1 MIFNWTKWHIS
12 SAEEANEAFDKI
24 AQIHPKYHAF
34 DTETTG
40 LHIIKDKPFLYQF
53 GFIDEESKRGWAY
66 SVDIER
72 QPELAKAVIKSWHDY
87 LAKGKHIL
95 IGQNI
100 KYDLNMCINLGLPVS
115 EDVQVTDLQ
124 FWIRYGNDALHTS
137 EGGPPMA
144 LKDFATKYV
153 DRNAKLHEHALKNEQ
168 STIAKTYNN
177 RLKAKVQ
184 ACQVPAALRS
194 TYKSVTLSC
203 LNELFKDPIFEI
215 TELPKDILD
224 AYIEWKDSLPLWLQK
239 KVITLVEPEH
249 IPYNKLNREILI
261 KYALDD
267 IVWTLESFWKCRTSC
282 IARKNVHAVKIEND
296 LIFPLLRM
304 ERVGF
309 KIDREYLEESRKK
322 LKAYIVERRQLLREL
337 TGAEFKIGQHA
348 FIKEMLAND
357 FDWSLPSTGAGVV
370 DMELSK
376 LIRENPSNPAIKVM
390 QLIQELRTLEK
401 WYSAYIIRFQK
412 VIEYYNT
419 DRLYTQMNQVGA
431 VSGRF
436 TSDFQQFPKEA
447 ITKEDGTEL
456 FHPRKMVI
464 VPKDEGFIGLGYCDF
479 SQIELRFQAFYT
491 ILVGA
496 PDLNLCRA
504 YMPYKCHKK
513 DGTKFD
519 YTNPDHIKHW
529 ADDWYLDENPEE
541 KWTATDVHAATTI
554 AAGYSKDDPNFKHYR
569 TTVGKR
575 TNFAKNYG
583 AQLGKIKE
591 MYPDKSEEECQRIN
605 DAYYKAFP
613 GVKNYHQYCYNRASY
628 SYTVN
633 MFGVKYYNVSGH
645 KLINMLVQ
653 GSAAYY
659 LKLKIIELDKYIQEN
674 HLKTRM
680 QMNIHDEVDFE
691 VAEGEKEQL
700 WKFKEIMEDW
710 PEGQVPIVAE
720 PDWSTTNWAEKSE
733 LTKEGAV

>member
-53 GFIDEESKRGWAY
+53 GFIDEKSKRGWAY

-72 QPELAKAVIKSWHDY
+72 QPELAKAVIKNWHEY

-115 EDVQVTDLQ
+115 EDVRVTDLQ

-203 LNELFKDPIFEI
+203 LNELFKDPVFEI

-309 KIDREYLEESRKK
+309 KIDREYLESSRIK
-322 LKAYIVERRQLLREL
+322 LRSYILERRKLLREL

-357 FDWSLPSTGAGVV
+357 FDWSLPSTGANVV

-431 VSGRF
+431 ISGRF

-519 YTNPDHIKHW
+519 YTNPEHIKHW
-529 ADDWYLDENPEE
+529 SDDWYLDENPEE

-554 AAGYSKDDPNFKHYR
+554 AAGYSKDDPNFKKYR
-569 TTVGKR
+569 TTIGKR
-575 TNFAKNYG
+575 TNFAK
-583 AQLGKIKE
+583 
-591 MYPDKSEEECQRIN
+591 
-605 DAYYKAFP
+605 
-613 GVKNYHQYCYNRASY
+613 
-628 SYTVN
+628 T
-633 MFGVKYYNVSGH
+633 
-645 KLINMLVQ
+645 
-653 GSAAYY
+653 
-659 LKLKIIELDKYIQEN
+659 LD
-674 HLKTRM
+674 
-680 QMNIHDEVDFE
+680 
-691 VAEGEKEQL
+691 
-700 WKFKEIMEDW
+700 
-710 PEGQVPIVAE
+710 
-720 PDWSTTNWAEKSE
+720 
-733 LTKEGAV
+733 

>member
-72 QPELAKAVIKSWHDY
+72 QPELAKAVIKNWHEY

-115 EDVQVTDLQ
+115 EDVRVTDLQ

-309 KIDREYLEESRKK
+309 KIDREYLESSRIK
-322 LKAYIVERRQLLREL
+322 LRSYILERRKLLREL

-357 FDWSLPSTGAGVV
+357 FDWSLPSTGANVV

-513 DGTKFD
+513 DGTKFN

-554 AAGYSKDDPNFKHYR
+554 AAGYSKDDPNFKKYR
-569 TTVGKR
+569 TTIGKR
-575 TNFAKNYG
+575 TNFAK
-583 AQLGKIKE
+583 
-591 MYPDKSEEECQRIN
+591 
-605 DAYYKAFP
+605 
-613 GVKNYHQYCYNRASY
+613 
-628 SYTVN
+628 T
-633 MFGVKYYNVSGH
+633 
-645 KLINMLVQ
+645 
-653 GSAAYY
+653 
-659 LKLKIIELDKYIQEN
+659 LD
-674 HLKTRM
+674 
-680 QMNIHDEVDFE
+680 
-691 VAEGEKEQL
+691 
-700 WKFKEIMEDW
+700 
-710 PEGQVPIVAE
+710 
-720 PDWSTTNWAEKSE
+720 
-733 LTKEGAV
+733 

>member
-53 GFIDEESKRGWAY
+53 GFIDEESKCGWAY

-72 QPELAKAVIKSWHDY
+72 QPELAKAVIKNWHEY

-184 ACQVPAALRS
+184 ACQVPPALRS

-267 IVWTLESFWKCRTSC
+267 IVWTLESFWKCRTAC
-282 IARKNVHAVKIEND
+282 IARKNVHAVKMENA

-309 KIDREYLEESRKK
+309 KIDRKYLEESRKK

-519 YTNPDHIKHW
+519 YTNPEHIKHW

-541 KWTATDVHAATTI
+541 KWIATDVHAATTI
-554 AAGYSKDDPNFKHYR
+554 AAGYSKDDPNFKKYR
-569 TTVGKR
+569 TTIGKR
-575 TNFAKNYG
+575 TNFAK
-583 AQLGKIKE
+583 
-591 MYPDKSEEECQRIN
+591 
-605 DAYYKAFP
+605 
-613 GVKNYHQYCYNRASY
+613 
-628 SYTVN
+628 T
-633 MFGVKYYNVSGH
+633 
-645 KLINMLVQ
+645 
-653 GSAAYY
+653 
-659 LKLKIIELDKYIQEN
+659 LD
-674 HLKTRM
+674 
-680 QMNIHDEVDFE
+680 
-691 VAEGEKEQL
+691 
-700 WKFKEIMEDW
+700 
-710 PEGQVPIVAE
+710 
-720 PDWSTTNWAEKSE
+720 
-733 LTKEGAV
+733 

>member
-53 GFIDEESKRGWAY
+53 GFIYEESKLGWAY

-72 QPELAKAVIKSWHDY
+72 QPELAKAVIKNWHEY

-115 EDVQVTDLQ
+115 EDVRVTDLQ

-184 ACQVPAALRS
+184 ACQVPPASRS

-267 IVWTLESFWKCRTSC
+267 IVWTLESFWKCRTAC
-282 IARKNVHAVKIEND
+282 IARKNVHAVKMEND

-309 KIDREYLEESRKK
+309 KIDREYLESSRIK
-322 LKAYIVERRQLLREL
+322 LRSYILERRKLLREL
-337 TGAEFKIGQHA
+337 TGTEFKIGQHA

-357 FDWSLPSTGAGVV
+357 FDWSLPSTGANVV

-541 KWTATDVHAATTI
+541 KWIATDVHAATTI
-554 AAGYSKDDPNFKHYR
+554 AAGYSKDDPNFKKYR
-569 TTVGKR
+569 TTIGKR
-575 TNFAKNYG
+575 TNFAK
-583 AQLGKIKE
+583 
-591 MYPDKSEEECQRIN
+591 
-605 DAYYKAFP
+605 
-613 GVKNYHQYCYNRASY
+613 
-628 SYTVN
+628 T
-633 MFGVKYYNVSGH
+633 
-645 KLINMLVQ
+645 
-653 GSAAYY
+653 
-659 LKLKIIELDKYIQEN
+659 LD
-674 HLKTRM
+674 
-680 QMNIHDEVDFE
+680 
-691 VAEGEKEQL
+691 
-700 WKFKEIMEDW
+700 
-710 PEGQVPIVAE
+710 
-720 PDWSTTNWAEKSE
+720 
-733 LTKEGAV
+733 

>member
-72 QPELAKAVIKSWHDY
+72 QPELAKAVIKNWHEY

-115 EDVQVTDLQ
+115 EDVRVTDLQ

-203 LNELFKDPIFEI
+203 LNELFKDPVFEI

-309 KIDREYLEESRKK
+309 KIDREYLESSRIK
-322 LKAYIVERRQLLREL
+322 LRSYILERRKLLREL

-357 FDWSLPSTGAGVV
+357 FDWSLPSTGANVV

-401 WYSAYIIRFQK
+401 WYSAYIINNQK

-519 YTNPDHIKHW
+519 YTNPEHIKHW
-529 ADDWYLDENPEE
+529 SDDWYLDENPEE

-554 AAGYSKDDPNFKHYR
+554 AAGYSKDDPNFKKYR
-569 TTVGKR
+569 TTIGKR
-575 TNFAKNYG
+575 TNFAK
-583 AQLGKIKE
+583 
-591 MYPDKSEEECQRIN
+591 
-605 DAYYKAFP
+605 
-613 GVKNYHQYCYNRASY
+613 
-628 SYTVN
+628 T
-633 MFGVKYYNVSGH
+633 
-645 KLINMLVQ
+645 
-653 GSAAYY
+653 
-659 LKLKIIELDKYIQEN
+659 LD
-674 HLKTRM
+674 
-680 QMNIHDEVDFE
+680 
-691 VAEGEKEQL
+691 
-700 WKFKEIMEDW
+700 
-710 PEGQVPIVAE
+710 
-720 PDWSTTNWAEKSE
+720 
-733 LTKEGAV
+733 

>member
-72 QPELAKAVIKSWHDY
+72 QPELAKAVIKNWHEY

-184 ACQVPAALRS
+184 ACQVPPALRS

-282 IARKNVHAVKIEND
+282 IARKNVHAVKMENA

-309 KIDREYLEESRKK
+309 KIDRKYLEESRKK

-519 YTNPDHIKHW
+519 YTNPEHIKHW
-529 ADDWYLDENPEE
+529 SDDWYLDENPEE

-554 AAGYSKDDPNFKHYR
+554 AAGYSKDDPNFKKYR
-569 TTVGKR
+569 TTIGKR
-575 TNFAKNYG
+575 TNFAK
-583 AQLGKIKE
+583 
-591 MYPDKSEEECQRIN
+591 
-605 DAYYKAFP
+605 
-613 GVKNYHQYCYNRASY
+613 
-628 SYTVN
+628 T
-633 MFGVKYYNVSGH
+633 
-645 KLINMLVQ
+645 
-653 GSAAYY
+653 
-659 LKLKIIELDKYIQEN
+659 LD
-674 HLKTRM
+674 
-680 QMNIHDEVDFE
+680 
-691 VAEGEKEQL
+691 
-700 WKFKEIMEDW
+700 
-710 PEGQVPIVAE
+710 
-720 PDWSTTNWAEKSE
+720 
-733 LTKEGAV
+733 

>member
-72 QPELAKAVIKSWHDY
+72 QPELAKAVIKNWHEY

-100 KYDLNMCINLGLPVS
+100 KYDLNMCINLGLPIS
-115 EDVQVTDLQ
+115 EDVRVTDLQ

-137 EGGPPMA
+137 EGGPPIA

-282 IARKNVHAVKIEND
+282 IARKNVHAVKIENA

-309 KIDREYLEESRKK
+309 KIDREYLENSRIK
-322 LKAYIVERRQLLREL
+322 LRSYILERRKLLREL

-357 FDWSLPSTGAGVV
+357 FDWSLPSTGASVV

-519 YTNPDHIKHW
+519 YTNPEHIKHW
-529 ADDWYLDENPEE
+529 SDDWYLDENPEE

-554 AAGYSKDDPNFKHYR
+554 AAGYSKDDPNFKKYR
-569 TTVGKR
+569 TTIGKR
-575 TNFAKNYG
+575 TNFAK
-583 AQLGKIKE
+583 
-591 MYPDKSEEECQRIN
+591 
-605 DAYYKAFP
+605 
-613 GVKNYHQYCYNRASY
+613 
-628 SYTVN
+628 T
-633 MFGVKYYNVSGH
+633 
-645 KLINMLVQ
+645 
-653 GSAAYY
+653 
-659 LKLKIIELDKYIQEN
+659 LD
-674 HLKTRM
+674 
-680 QMNIHDEVDFE
+680 
-691 VAEGEKEQL
+691 
-700 WKFKEIMEDW
+700 
-710 PEGQVPIVAE
+710 
-720 PDWSTTNWAEKSE
+720 
-733 LTKEGAV
+733 

>member
-72 QPELAKAVIKSWHDY
+72 QPELAKAVIKNWHEY

-115 EDVQVTDLQ
+115 EDVRVTDLQ

-203 LNELFKDPIFEI
+203 LNELFKDPVFEV

-309 KIDREYLEESRKK
+309 KIDREYLESSRIK
-322 LKAYIVERRQLLREL
+322 LRSYIIERRKLLREL

-357 FDWSLPSTGAGVV
+357 FDWSLPSTGANVV

-519 YTNPDHIKHW
+519 YTNPEHIKHW
-529 ADDWYLDENPEE
+529 SDDWYLDENPEE

-554 AAGYSKDDPNFKHYR
+554 AAGYSKDDPNFKKYR
-569 TTVGKR
+569 TTIGKR
-575 TNFAKNYG
+575 TNFAK
-583 AQLGKIKE
+583 
-591 MYPDKSEEECQRIN
+591 
-605 DAYYKAFP
+605 
-613 GVKNYHQYCYNRASY
+613 
-628 SYTVN
+628 T
-633 MFGVKYYNVSGH
+633 
-645 KLINMLVQ
+645 
-653 GSAAYY
+653 
-659 LKLKIIELDKYIQEN
+659 LD
-674 HLKTRM
+674 
-680 QMNIHDEVDFE
+680 
-691 VAEGEKEQL
+691 
-700 WKFKEIMEDW
+700 
-710 PEGQVPIVAE
+710 
-720 PDWSTTNWAEKSE
+720 
-733 LTKEGAV
+733 

>member
-1 MIFNWTKWHIS
+1 MIFNWTKWHIR
-12 SAEEANEAFDKI
+12 SAEEANDAFDKI

-100 KYDLNMCINLGLPVS
+100 KYDLNMCINNGTPVS
-115 EDVQVTDLQ
+115 EDVRVTDLQ

-153 DRNAKLHEHALKNEQ
+153 DRNAKLHERALKNEQ

-184 ACQVPAALRS
+184 ACQVPPALRA

-203 LNELFKDPIFEI
+203 LNEIFKDPIFEI
-215 TELPKDILD
+215 SELPKDILD

-249 IPYNKLNREILI
+249 IPYNKLNREVLI

-309 KIDREYLEESRKK
+309 KIDREYLESSRIK
-322 LKAYIVERRQLLREL
+322 LRSYILERRKLLREL

-519 YTNPDHIKHW
+519 YTNPEPIKHW

-554 AAGYSKDDPNFKHYR
+554 AAGYSKDDPNFKKYR
-569 TTVGKR
+569 TTIGKR
-575 TNFAKNYG
+575 TNFAK
-583 AQLGKIKE
+583 
-591 MYPDKSEEECQRIN
+591 
-605 DAYYKAFP
+605 
-613 GVKNYHQYCYNRASY
+613 
-628 SYTVN
+628 T
-633 MFGVKYYNVSGH
+633 
-645 KLINMLVQ
+645 
-653 GSAAYY
+653 
-659 LKLKIIELDKYIQEN
+659 LD
-674 HLKTRM
+674 
-680 QMNIHDEVDFE
+680 
-691 VAEGEKEQL
+691 
-700 WKFKEIMEDW
+700 
-710 PEGQVPIVAE
+710 
-720 PDWSTTNWAEKSE
+720 
-733 LTKEGAV
+733 

>member
-72 QPELAKAVIKSWHDY
+72 QPELAKAVIKNWHEY

-100 KYDLNMCINLGLPVS
+100 KYDLNICINLGLPIS
-115 EDVQVTDLQ
+115 EDVRVTDLQ

-137 EGGPPMA
+137 EGGPPIA

-282 IARKNVHAVKIEND
+282 IARKNVHAVKIENA

-309 KIDREYLEESRKK
+309 KIDREYLESSRIK
-322 LKAYIVERRQLLREL
+322 LRSYILERRKLLREL

-357 FDWSLPSTGAGVV
+357 FDWSLPSTGASVV

-519 YTNPDHIKHW
+519 YTNPEHIKHW
-529 ADDWYLDENPEE
+529 SDDWYLDENPEE

-554 AAGYSKDDPNFKHYR
+554 AAGYSKDDPNFKKYR
-569 TTVGKR
+569 TTIGKR
-575 TNFAKNYG
+575 TNFAK
-583 AQLGKIKE
+583 
-591 MYPDKSEEECQRIN
+591 
-605 DAYYKAFP
+605 
-613 GVKNYHQYCYNRASY
+613 
-628 SYTVN
+628 T
-633 MFGVKYYNVSGH
+633 
-645 KLINMLVQ
+645 
-653 GSAAYY
+653 
-659 LKLKIIELDKYIQEN
+659 LD
-674 HLKTRM
+674 
-680 QMNIHDEVDFE
+680 
-691 VAEGEKEQL
+691 
-700 WKFKEIMEDW
+700 
-710 PEGQVPIVAE
+710 
-720 PDWSTTNWAEKSE
+720 
-733 LTKEGAV
+733 

>member
-53 GFIDEESKRGWAY
+53 GFIDEKSKRGWAY

-72 QPELAKAVIKSWHDY
+72 QPELAKAVIKNWHEY

-115 EDVQVTDLQ
+115 EDVRVTDLQ

-203 LNELFKDPIFEI
+203 LNELFKDPVFEI

-309 KIDREYLEESRKK
+309 KIDREYLESSRIK
-322 LKAYIVERRQLLREL
+322 LRSYILERRKLLREL

-357 FDWSLPSTGAGVV
+357 FDWSLPSTGANIV

-431 VSGRF
+431 ISGRF

-519 YTNPDHIKHW
+519 YTNPEHIKHW
-529 ADDWYLDENPEE
+529 SDDWYLDENPEE

-554 AAGYSKDDPNFKHYR
+554 AAGYSKDDPNFKKYR
-569 TTVGKR
+569 TTIGKR
-575 TNFAKNYG
+575 TNFAK
-583 AQLGKIKE
+583 
-591 MYPDKSEEECQRIN
+591 
-605 DAYYKAFP
+605 
-613 GVKNYHQYCYNRASY
+613 
-628 SYTVN
+628 T
-633 MFGVKYYNVSGH
+633 
-645 KLINMLVQ
+645 
-653 GSAAYY
+653 
-659 LKLKIIELDKYIQEN
+659 LD
-674 HLKTRM
+674 
-680 QMNIHDEVDFE
+680 
-691 VAEGEKEQL
+691 
-700 WKFKEIMEDW
+700 
-710 PEGQVPIVAE
+710 
-720 PDWSTTNWAEKSE
+720 
-733 LTKEGAV
+733 

>member
-1 MIFNWTKWHIS
+1 MIFNWTKWHIR

-72 QPELAKAVIKSWHDY
+72 QPELAKAVIKSWHEY

-100 KYDLNMCINLGLPVS
+100 KYDLNMCINLGLPIS
-115 EDVQVTDLQ
+115 EEVRVTDLQ

-309 KIDREYLEESRKK
+309 KIDREYLESSRIK
-322 LKAYIVERRQLLREL
+322 LRSYILERRKLLREL

-357 FDWSLPSTGAGVV
+357 FDWSLPSTGASVV

-519 YTNPDHIKHW
+519 YTNPEHIKHW
-529 ADDWYLDENPEE
+529 SDDWYLDENPEE

-554 AAGYSKDDPNFKHYR
+554 AAGYSKDDPNFKKYR
-569 TTVGKR
+569 TTIGKR
-575 TNFAKNYG
+575 TNFAK
-583 AQLGKIKE
+583 
-591 MYPDKSEEECQRIN
+591 
-605 DAYYKAFP
+605 
-613 GVKNYHQYCYNRASY
+613 
-628 SYTVN
+628 T
-633 MFGVKYYNVSGH
+633 
-645 KLINMLVQ
+645 
-653 GSAAYY
+653 
-659 LKLKIIELDKYIQEN
+659 LD
-674 HLKTRM
+674 
-680 QMNIHDEVDFE
+680 
-691 VAEGEKEQL
+691 
-700 WKFKEIMEDW
+700 
-710 PEGQVPIVAE
+710 
-720 PDWSTTNWAEKSE
+720 
-733 LTKEGAV
+733 

>member
-72 QPELAKAVIKSWHDY
+72 QPELAKAVIKNWHEY

-115 EDVQVTDLQ
+115 EDVRVTDLQ

-203 LNELFKDPIFEI
+203 LNELFKDPVFEI

-309 KIDREYLEESRKK
+309 KIDREYLESSRIK
-322 LKAYIVERRQLLREL
+322 LRSYILERRKLLREL

-357 FDWSLPSTGAGVV
+357 FDWSLPSTGANVV

-519 YTNPDHIKHW
+519 YTNPEHIKHW
-529 ADDWYLDENPEE
+529 SDDWYLDENPEE

-554 AAGYSKDDPNFKHYR
+554 AAGYSKDDPNFKKYR
-569 TTVGKR
+569 TTIGKR
-575 TNFAKNYG
+575 TNFAK
-583 AQLGKIKE
+583 
-591 MYPDKSEEECQRIN
+591 
-605 DAYYKAFP
+605 
-613 GVKNYHQYCYNRASY
+613 
-628 SYTVN
+628 T
-633 MFGVKYYNVSGH
+633 
-645 KLINMLVQ
+645 
-653 GSAAYY
+653 
-659 LKLKIIELDKYIQEN
+659 LD
-674 HLKTRM
+674 
-680 QMNIHDEVDFE
+680 
-691 VAEGEKEQL
+691 
-700 WKFKEIMEDW
+700 
-710 PEGQVPIVAE
+710 
-720 PDWSTTNWAEKSE
+720 
-733 LTKEGAV
+733 

>member
-72 QPELAKAVIKSWHDY
+72 QPELAKAVIKNWHEY

-115 EDVQVTDLQ
+115 EDVRVTDLQ

-309 KIDREYLEESRKK
+309 KIDREYLESSRIK
-322 LKAYIVERRQLLREL
+322 LRSYILERRKLLREL

-491 ILVGA
+491 ILVEA

-554 AAGYSKDDPNFKHYR
+554 AAGYSKDDPNFKKYR
-569 TTVGKR
+569 TTIGKR
-575 TNFAKNYG
+575 TNFAKTLN
-583 AQLGKIKE
+583 
-591 MYPDKSEEECQRIN
+591 
-605 DAYYKAFP
+605 
-613 GVKNYHQYCYNRASY
+613 
-628 SYTVN
+628 
-633 MFGVKYYNVSGH
+633 
-645 KLINMLVQ
+645 
-653 GSAAYY
+653 
-659 LKLKIIELDKYIQEN
+659 
-674 HLKTRM
+674 
-680 QMNIHDEVDFE
+680 
-691 VAEGEKEQL
+691 
-700 WKFKEIMEDW
+700 
-710 PEGQVPIVAE
+710 
-720 PDWSTTNWAEKSE
+720 
-733 LTKEGAV
+733 

>member
-53 GFIDEESKRGWAY
+53 GFIDEESKCGWAY

-267 IVWTLESFWKCRTSC
+267 IVWTLESFWKCRTAC
-282 IARKNVHAVKIEND
+282 IARKNVHAVKMENA

-309 KIDREYLEESRKK
+309 KIDRKYLEESRKN
-322 LKAYIVERRQLLREL
+322 LRAYIVERRQLLREL

-370 DMELSK
+370 DVELSK

-529 ADDWYLDENPEE
+529 SDDWYLDENPEE

-554 AAGYSKDDPNFKHYR
+554 AAGYSKDDPNFKKYR
-569 TTVGKR
+569 TTIGKR
-575 TNFAKNYG
+575 TNFAK
-583 AQLGKIKE
+583 
-591 MYPDKSEEECQRIN
+591 
-605 DAYYKAFP
+605 
-613 GVKNYHQYCYNRASY
+613 
-628 SYTVN
+628 T
-633 MFGVKYYNVSGH
+633 
-645 KLINMLVQ
+645 
-653 GSAAYY
+653 
-659 LKLKIIELDKYIQEN
+659 LD
-674 HLKTRM
+674 
-680 QMNIHDEVDFE
+680 
-691 VAEGEKEQL
+691 
-700 WKFKEIMEDW
+700 
-710 PEGQVPIVAE
+710 
-720 PDWSTTNWAEKSE
+720 
-733 LTKEGAV
+733 

>member
-1 MIFNWTKWHIS
+1 MIFSWTKQHIT
-12 SAEEANEAFDKI
+12 SAEEANEAFDVI
-24 AQIHPKYHAF
+24 ASVGPKYHAF

-40 LHIIKDKPFLYQF
+40 LHIICDKPFLYQF
-53 GFIDEESKRGWAY
+53 GFIDVDRKLGWAY
-66 SVDIER
+66 SVDLEK
-72 QPELAKAVIKSWHDY
+72 QPKLARSVIKNWHDY
-87 LAKGKHIL
+87 LAQGKHIFV
-95 IGQNI
+95 GQNI
-100 KYDLNMCINLGLPVS
+100 KYDLNMVTNIGLPVS
-115 EDVQVTDLQ
+115 EDVRVTDLQ
-124 FWIRYGNDALHTS
+124 FWIRYGNDALHTH

-153 DRNAKLHEHALKNEQ
+153 DRNAKLHENQLRNEMSYIAKKYNDQLKRALVGCKVPEHLKN
-168 STIAKTYNN
+168 
-177 RLKAKVQ
+177 
-184 ACQVPAALRS
+184 
-194 TYKSVTLSC
+194 TYKSLTLSC
-203 LNELFKDPIFEI
+203 LNELFKDPVFEI
-215 TELPKDILD
+215 CDLPEDIKEVYLN
-224 AYIEWKDSLPLWLQK
+224 WKNNLPIWLQP
-239 KVITLVEPEH
+239 KVITLVEPEQ
-249 IPYNKLNREILI
+249 IPYNKLDRTVLI

-267 IVWTLESFWKCRTSC
+267 IVWTLEAFWKCRTAC
-282 IARKNVHAVKIEND
+282 IARKNTHAIKLENE

-309 KIDREYLEESRKK
+309 KIDKNYLETCRKN
-322 LKAYIVERRQLLREL
+322 LKQYILERRELLRDL
-337 TGAEFKIGQHA
+337 TGADFKIGQHA
-348 FIKEMLAND
+348 FIKEMMNND
-357 FDWSLPSTGAGVV
+357 FNWNLPSTGAGVV

-376 LIRENPSNPAIKVM
+376 LIREDPSNPAIRVM

-412 VIEYYNT
+412 VLEYYPT

-436 TSDFQQFPKEA
+436 TSDFQQFPKDA
-447 ITKEDGTEL
+447 ILKEDGTEL

-464 VPKDEGFIGLGYCDF
+464 VPKDEGFVGLGYCDF

-491 ILVGA
+491 ILVEA

-504 YMPYKCHKK
+504 YMPYKCHLK

-519 YTNPDHIKHW
+519 YTNPQHIKNW
-529 ADDWYLDENPEE
+529 QDEWYLDENPEE
-541 KWTATDVHAATTI
+541 RWTATDVHAATTI
-554 AAGYSKDDPNFKHYR
+554 AAGYSKDDPNFKSYR
-569 TTVGKR
+569 TKIGKR

-591 MYPDKSEEECQRIN
+591 MYPDKSDEECQRIN

-659 LKLKIIELDKYIQEN
+659 LKQKLVELDRYIQSN

-691 VAEGEKEQL
+691 VAEGEQDQL
-700 WKFKEIMEDW
+700 WEFKRIMEDW
-710 PEGQVPIVAE
+710 PEGQVPIVAD
-720 PDWSTTNWAEKSE
+720 PDWSTTNWAEKKE
-733 LTKEGAV
+733 LQREEAS

>member
-72 QPELAKAVIKSWHDY
+72 QPELAKAVIKNWHEY

-115 EDVQVTDLQ
+115 EDVRVTDLQ

-203 LNELFKDPIFEI
+203 LNELFKDPVFEI
-215 TELPKDILD
+215 SELPKDILD

-309 KIDREYLEESRKK
+309 KIDRKYLESSRIK
-322 LKAYIVERRQLLREL
+322 LRSYILERRKLLREL

-357 FDWSLPSTGAGVV
+357 FDWSLPSTGANVV

-519 YTNPDHIKHW
+519 YTNPEHIKHW
-529 ADDWYLDENPEE
+529 SDDWYLDENPEE

-554 AAGYSKDDPNFKHYR
+554 AAGYSKDDPNFKKYR
-569 TTVGKR
+569 TTIGKR
-575 TNFAKNYG
+575 TNFAK
-583 AQLGKIKE
+583 
-591 MYPDKSEEECQRIN
+591 
-605 DAYYKAFP
+605 
-613 GVKNYHQYCYNRASY
+613 
-628 SYTVN
+628 T
-633 MFGVKYYNVSGH
+633 
-645 KLINMLVQ
+645 
-653 GSAAYY
+653 
-659 LKLKIIELDKYIQEN
+659 LD
-674 HLKTRM
+674 
-680 QMNIHDEVDFE
+680 
-691 VAEGEKEQL
+691 
-700 WKFKEIMEDW
+700 
-710 PEGQVPIVAE
+710 
-720 PDWSTTNWAEKSE
+720 
-733 LTKEGAV
+733 

>member
-72 QPELAKAVIKSWHDY
+72 QPELAKAVIKNWHEY

-115 EDVQVTDLQ
+115 EDVRVTDLQ

-309 KIDREYLEESRKK
+309 KIDREYLESSRIK
-322 LKAYIVERRQLLREL
+322 LRSYILERRKLLREL

-554 AAGYSKDDPNFKHYR
+554 AAGYSKDDPNFKKYR
-569 TTVGKR
+569 TTIGKR
-575 TNFAKNYG
+575 TNFAK
-583 AQLGKIKE
+583 
-591 MYPDKSEEECQRIN
+591 
-605 DAYYKAFP
+605 
-613 GVKNYHQYCYNRASY
+613 
-628 SYTVN
+628 T
-633 MFGVKYYNVSGH
+633 
-645 KLINMLVQ
+645 
-653 GSAAYY
+653 
-659 LKLKIIELDKYIQEN
+659 LD
-674 HLKTRM
+674 
-680 QMNIHDEVDFE
+680 
-691 VAEGEKEQL
+691 
-700 WKFKEIMEDW
+700 
-710 PEGQVPIVAE
+710 
-720 PDWSTTNWAEKSE
+720 
-733 LTKEGAV
+733 

>member
-53 GFIDEESKRGWAY
+53 GFIDEASKRGWAY

-87 LAKGKHIL
+87 LAKEKHIL

-124 FWIRYGNDALHTS
+124 FWIRYGNDALHTA

-267 IVWTLESFWKCRTSC
+267 IVWTLESFWKCRTAC
-282 IARKNVHAVKIEND
+282 IARKNVHAVKMENA

-309 KIDREYLEESRKK
+309 KIDRKYLEESRKK

-529 ADDWYLDENPEE
+529 SDDWYLDENPEE

-554 AAGYSKDDPNFKHYR
+554 AAGYSKDDPNFKKYR
-569 TTVGKR
+569 TTIGKR
-575 TNFAKNYG
+575 TNFAK
-583 AQLGKIKE
+583 
-591 MYPDKSEEECQRIN
+591 
-605 DAYYKAFP
+605 
-613 GVKNYHQYCYNRASY
+613 
-628 SYTVN
+628 T
-633 MFGVKYYNVSGH
+633 
-645 KLINMLVQ
+645 
-653 GSAAYY
+653 
-659 LKLKIIELDKYIQEN
+659 LD
-674 HLKTRM
+674 
-680 QMNIHDEVDFE
+680 
-691 VAEGEKEQL
+691 
-700 WKFKEIMEDW
+700 
-710 PEGQVPIVAE
+710 
-720 PDWSTTNWAEKSE
+720 
-733 LTKEGAV
+733 

>member
-1 MIFNWTKWHIS
+1 MIFNWAKWHIS
-12 SAEEANEAFDKI
+12 SAEEANKAFDKI

-53 GFIDEESKRGWAY
+53 GLIDEESKRGWAY

-72 QPELAKAVIKSWHDY
+72 QPELAKAVIKNWHEY

-115 EDVQVTDLQ
+115 EDVRVTDLQ

-153 DRNAKLHEHALKNEQ
+153 DRNAKLHEHSLKNEQ

-309 KIDREYLEESRKK
+309 KIDREYLESSRIK
-322 LKAYIVERRQLLREL
+322 LRSYILERRKLLREL

-390 QLIQELRTLEK
+390 KLIQELRTLEK

-519 YTNPDHIKHW
+519 YTNPEHIKHW
-529 ADDWYLDENPEE
+529 SDDWYLDENPEE

-554 AAGYSKDDPNFKHYR
+554 AAGYSKDDPNFKKYR
-569 TTVGKR
+569 TTIGKR
-575 TNFAKNYG
+575 TNFAK
-583 AQLGKIKE
+583 
-591 MYPDKSEEECQRIN
+591 
-605 DAYYKAFP
+605 
-613 GVKNYHQYCYNRASY
+613 
-628 SYTVN
+628 T
-633 MFGVKYYNVSGH
+633 
-645 KLINMLVQ
+645 
-653 GSAAYY
+653 
-659 LKLKIIELDKYIQEN
+659 LD
-674 HLKTRM
+674 
-680 QMNIHDEVDFE
+680 
-691 VAEGEKEQL
+691 
-700 WKFKEIMEDW
+700 
-710 PEGQVPIVAE
+710 
-720 PDWSTTNWAEKSE
+720 
-733 LTKEGAV
+733 

>member
-1 MIFNWTKWHIS
+1 MIFNWTKWHIR
-12 SAEEANEAFDKI
+12 SAEEANDAFDKI

-72 QPELAKAVIKSWHDY
+72 QPELAKAVIKNWHEY

-115 EDVQVTDLQ
+115 EDVRVTDLQ

-153 DRNAKLHEHALKNEQ
+153 DRNAKLHEHSLKNEQ

-309 KIDREYLEESRKK
+309 KIDREYLENSRIK
-322 LKAYIVERRQLLREL
+322 LRSYILERRKLLREL

-357 FDWSLPSTGAGVV
+357 FDWSLPSTGASVV

-519 YTNPDHIKHW
+519 YTNPEHIKHW
-529 ADDWYLDENPEE
+529 SDDWYLDENPEE

-554 AAGYSKDDPNFKHYR
+554 AAGYSKDDPNFKKYR
-569 TTVGKR
+569 TTIGKR
-575 TNFAKNYG
+575 TNFAK
-583 AQLGKIKE
+583 
-591 MYPDKSEEECQRIN
+591 
-605 DAYYKAFP
+605 
-613 GVKNYHQYCYNRASY
+613 
-628 SYTVN
+628 T
-633 MFGVKYYNVSGH
+633 
-645 KLINMLVQ
+645 
-653 GSAAYY
+653 
-659 LKLKIIELDKYIQEN
+659 LD
-674 HLKTRM
+674 
-680 QMNIHDEVDFE
+680 
-691 VAEGEKEQL
+691 
-700 WKFKEIMEDW
+700 
-710 PEGQVPIVAE
+710 
-720 PDWSTTNWAEKSE
+720 
-733 LTKEGAV
+733 

>member
-53 GFIDEESKRGWAY
+53 GFIDEKSKRGWAY

-72 QPELAKAVIKSWHDY
+72 QPELAKAVIKNWHEY

-115 EDVQVTDLQ
+115 EDVRVTDLQ

-184 ACQVPAALRS
+184 ACQVPVALRS

-309 KIDREYLEESRKK
+309 KIDREYLESSRIK
-322 LKAYIVERRQLLREL
+322 LRSYILERRKLLREL

-357 FDWSLPSTGAGVV
+357 FDWSLPSTGANVV

-519 YTNPDHIKHW
+519 YTNPEHIKHW
-529 ADDWYLDENPEE
+529 SDDWYLDENPEE

-554 AAGYSKDDPNFKHYR
+554 AAGYSKDDPNFKKYR
-569 TTVGKR
+569 TTIGKR
-575 TNFAKNYG
+575 TNFAK
-583 AQLGKIKE
+583 
-591 MYPDKSEEECQRIN
+591 
-605 DAYYKAFP
+605 
-613 GVKNYHQYCYNRASY
+613 
-628 SYTVN
+628 T
-633 MFGVKYYNVSGH
+633 
-645 KLINMLVQ
+645 
-653 GSAAYY
+653 
-659 LKLKIIELDKYIQEN
+659 LD
-674 HLKTRM
+674 
-680 QMNIHDEVDFE
+680 
-691 VAEGEKEQL
+691 
-700 WKFKEIMEDW
+700 
-710 PEGQVPIVAE
+710 
-720 PDWSTTNWAEKSE
+720 
-733 LTKEGAV
+733 

>member
-53 GFIDEESKRGWAY
+53 GFIDEESKCGWAY

-72 QPELAKAVIKSWHDY
+72 QPELAKAVIKNWHEY

-184 ACQVPAALRS
+184 ACQVPPTLRS

-267 IVWTLESFWKCRTSC
+267 IVWTLESFWKCRTAC
-282 IARKNVHAVKIEND
+282 IARKNVHAVKMENA

-309 KIDREYLEESRKK
+309 KIDRKYLEESRKK

-529 ADDWYLDENPEE
+529 SDDWYLDENPEE
-541 KWTATDVHAATTI
+541 KWIATDVHAATTI
-554 AAGYSKDDPNFKHYR
+554 AAGYSKDDPNFKKYR
-569 TTVGKR
+569 TTIGKR
-575 TNFAKNYG
+575 TNFAK
-583 AQLGKIKE
+583 
-591 MYPDKSEEECQRIN
+591 
-605 DAYYKAFP
+605 
-613 GVKNYHQYCYNRASY
+613 
-628 SYTVN
+628 T
-633 MFGVKYYNVSGH
+633 
-645 KLINMLVQ
+645 
-653 GSAAYY
+653 
-659 LKLKIIELDKYIQEN
+659 LD
-674 HLKTRM
+674 
-680 QMNIHDEVDFE
+680 
-691 VAEGEKEQL
+691 
-700 WKFKEIMEDW
+700 
-710 PEGQVPIVAE
+710 
-720 PDWSTTNWAEKSE
+720 
-733 LTKEGAV
+733 

>member
-72 QPELAKAVIKSWHDY
+72 QPELAKAVIKNWHEY

-100 KYDLNMCINLGLPVS
+100 KYDLNICINLGLPIS
-115 EDVQVTDLQ
+115 EDVRVTDLQ

-137 EGGPPMA
+137 EGGPPIA

-282 IARKNVHAVKIEND
+282 IARKNVHAVKIENA

-309 KIDREYLEESRKK
+309 KIDREYLESSRIK
-322 LKAYIVERRQLLREL
+322 LRSYILERRKLLREL

-519 YTNPDHIKHW
+519 YTNPEHIKHW
-529 ADDWYLDENPEE
+529 SDDWYLDENPEE

-554 AAGYSKDDPNFKHYR
+554 AAGYSKDDPNFKKYR
-569 TTVGKR
+569 TTIGKR
-575 TNFAKNYG
+575 TNFAK
-583 AQLGKIKE
+583 
-591 MYPDKSEEECQRIN
+591 
-605 DAYYKAFP
+605 
-613 GVKNYHQYCYNRASY
+613 
-628 SYTVN
+628 T
-633 MFGVKYYNVSGH
+633 
-645 KLINMLVQ
+645 
-653 GSAAYY
+653 
-659 LKLKIIELDKYIQEN
+659 LD
-674 HLKTRM
+674 
-680 QMNIHDEVDFE
+680 
-691 VAEGEKEQL
+691 
-700 WKFKEIMEDW
+700 
-710 PEGQVPIVAE
+710 
-720 PDWSTTNWAEKSE
+720 
-733 LTKEGAV
+733 

>member
-87 LAKGKHIL
+87 LAKGKQIL

-115 EDVQVTDLQ
+115 EDVRVTDLQ

-296 LIFPLLRM
+296 LIFPLLSM

-309 KIDREYLEESRKK
+309 KLDSEYLESSRIK
-322 LKAYIVERRQLLREL
+322 LRSYILERRKLLREL
-337 TGAEFKIGQHA
+337 TGTEFKIGQHA

-357 FDWSLPSTGAGVV
+357 FDWSLPSTGANVV

-519 YTNPDHIKHW
+519 YTNPEHIKHW
-529 ADDWYLDENPEE
+529 SDDWYLDENPEE
-541 KWTATDVHAATTI
+541 KWIATDVHAATTI
-554 AAGYSKDDPNFKHYR
+554 AAGYSKDDPNFKKYR
-569 TTVGKR
+569 TTIGKR
-575 TNFAKNYG
+575 TNFAK
-583 AQLGKIKE
+583 
-591 MYPDKSEEECQRIN
+591 
-605 DAYYKAFP
+605 
-613 GVKNYHQYCYNRASY
+613 
-628 SYTVN
+628 T
-633 MFGVKYYNVSGH
+633 
-645 KLINMLVQ
+645 
-653 GSAAYY
+653 
-659 LKLKIIELDKYIQEN
+659 LD
-674 HLKTRM
+674 
-680 QMNIHDEVDFE
+680 
-691 VAEGEKEQL
+691 
-700 WKFKEIMEDW
+700 
-710 PEGQVPIVAE
+710 
-720 PDWSTTNWAEKSE
+720 
-733 LTKEGAV
+733 

>member
-1 MIFNWTKWHIS
+1 MIFNWTKWHIR
-12 SAEEANEAFDKI
+12 SAEEANDAFDKI

-100 KYDLNMCINLGLPVS
+100 KYDLNMCINNGTPVS
-115 EDVQVTDLQ
+115 EDVRVTDLQ

-153 DRNAKLHEHALKNEQ
+153 DRNAKLHERALKNEQ

-177 RLKAKVQ
+177 KLKAKVQ
-184 ACQVPAALRS
+184 ACQVPPALRA

-203 LNELFKDPIFEI
+203 LNEIFKDPIFEI
-215 TELPKDILD
+215 SELPKDILN

-249 IPYNKLNREILI
+249 IPYNKLNREVLI

-282 IARKNVHAVKIEND
+282 IARKNIHAVKIEND

-309 KIDREYLEESRKK
+309 KINREYLEESRKN
-322 LKAYIVERRQLLREL
+322 LKAYIIERRNLLREL

-519 YTNPDHIKHW
+519 YTNPNHIKHW

-554 AAGYSKDDPNFKHYR
+554 AAGYSKDDPNFKKYR
-569 TTVGKR
+569 TTIGKR
-575 TNFAKNYG
+575 TNFAK
-583 AQLGKIKE
+583 
-591 MYPDKSEEECQRIN
+591 
-605 DAYYKAFP
+605 
-613 GVKNYHQYCYNRASY
+613 
-628 SYTVN
+628 T
-633 MFGVKYYNVSGH
+633 
-645 KLINMLVQ
+645 
-653 GSAAYY
+653 
-659 LKLKIIELDKYIQEN
+659 LD
-674 HLKTRM
+674 
-680 QMNIHDEVDFE
+680 
-691 VAEGEKEQL
+691 
-700 WKFKEIMEDW
+700 
-710 PEGQVPIVAE
+710 
-720 PDWSTTNWAEKSE
+720 
-733 LTKEGAV
+733 

>member
-53 GFIDEESKRGWAY
+53 GFIDEESKCGWAY

-184 ACQVPAALRS
+184 ACQVPPALRS

-267 IVWTLESFWKCRTSC
+267 IVWTLESFWKCRTAC
-282 IARKNVHAVKIEND
+282 IARKNVHAVKMENA

-309 KIDREYLEESRKK
+309 KIDRKYLEESRKN
-322 LKAYIVERRQLLREL
+322 LRAYIVERRQLLREL

-370 DMELSK
+370 DVELSK

-529 ADDWYLDENPEE
+529 SDDWYLDENPEE

-554 AAGYSKDDPNFKHYR
+554 AAGYSKDDPNFKKYR
-569 TTVGKR
+569 TTIGKR
-575 TNFAKNYG
+575 TNFAK
-583 AQLGKIKE
+583 
-591 MYPDKSEEECQRIN
+591 
-605 DAYYKAFP
+605 
-613 GVKNYHQYCYNRASY
+613 
-628 SYTVN
+628 T
-633 MFGVKYYNVSGH
+633 
-645 KLINMLVQ
+645 
-653 GSAAYY
+653 
-659 LKLKIIELDKYIQEN
+659 LD
-674 HLKTRM
+674 
-680 QMNIHDEVDFE
+680 
-691 VAEGEKEQL
+691 
-700 WKFKEIMEDW
+700 
-710 PEGQVPIVAE
+710 
-720 PDWSTTNWAEKSE
+720 
-733 LTKEGAV
+733 

>member
-1 MIFNWTKWHIS
+1 MIFNWTKWHIR
-12 SAEEANEAFDKI
+12 SAEEANDAFDKI

-72 QPELAKAVIKSWHDY
+72 QPELAKAVIKNWHEY

-115 EDVQVTDLQ
+115 EDVRVTDLQ

-203 LNELFKDPIFEI
+203 LNELFKDPVFEI

-309 KIDREYLEESRKK
+309 KIDREYLESSRIK
-322 LKAYIVERRQLLREL
+322 LRSYILERRKLLREL

-431 VSGRF
+431 ISGRF

-491 ILVGA
+491 ILVEA

-554 AAGYSKDDPNFKHYR
+554 AAGYSKDDPNFKKYR
-569 TTVGKR
+569 TTIGKR
-575 TNFAKNYG
+575 TNFAK
-583 AQLGKIKE
+583 
-591 MYPDKSEEECQRIN
+591 
-605 DAYYKAFP
+605 
-613 GVKNYHQYCYNRASY
+613 
-628 SYTVN
+628 T
-633 MFGVKYYNVSGH
+633 
-645 KLINMLVQ
+645 
-653 GSAAYY
+653 
-659 LKLKIIELDKYIQEN
+659 LD
-674 HLKTRM
+674 
-680 QMNIHDEVDFE
+680 
-691 VAEGEKEQL
+691 
-700 WKFKEIMEDW
+700 
-710 PEGQVPIVAE
+710 
-720 PDWSTTNWAEKSE
+720 
-733 LTKEGAV
+733 

>member
-1 MIFNWTKWHIS
+1 
-12 SAEEANEAFDKI
+12 
-24 AQIHPKYHAF
+24 
-34 DTETTG
+34 
-40 LHIIKDKPFLYQF
+40 
-53 GFIDEESKRGWAY
+53 
-66 SVDIER
+66 
-72 QPELAKAVIKSWHDY
+72 
-87 LAKGKHIL
+87 
-95 IGQNI
+95 
-100 KYDLNMCINLGLPVS
+100 
-115 EDVQVTDLQ
+115 
-124 FWIRYGNDALHTS
+124 
-137 EGGPPMA
+137 
-144 LKDFATKYV
+144 
-153 DRNAKLHEHALKNEQ
+153 
-168 STIAKTYNN
+168 
-177 RLKAKVQ
+177 
-184 ACQVPAALRS
+184 
-194 TYKSVTLSC
+194 
-203 LNELFKDPIFEI
+203 
-215 TELPKDILD
+215 
-224 AYIEWKDSLPLWLQK
+224 
-239 KVITLVEPEH
+239 
-249 IPYNKLNREILI
+249 
-261 KYALDD
+261 
-267 IVWTLESFWKCRTSC
+267 
-282 IARKNVHAVKIEND
+282 
-296 LIFPLLRM
+296 M

-309 KIDREYLEESRKK
+309 KIDREYLESSRIK
-322 LKAYIVERRQLLREL
+322 LRSYILERRKLLREL
-337 TGAEFKIGQHA
+337 TGTEFKIGQHA

-357 FDWSLPSTGAGVV
+357 FDWSLPSTGASVV

-519 YTNPDHIKHW
+519 YTNPEHIKHW
-529 ADDWYLDENPEE
+529 SDDWYLDENPEE

-554 AAGYSKDDPNFKHYR
+554 AAGYSKDDPNFKLYR

-659 LKLKIIELDKYIQEN
+659 LKLKIIELDKYIREN

>member
-72 QPELAKAVIKSWHDY
+72 QPELAKAVIKNWHEY

-115 EDVQVTDLQ
+115 EDVRVTDLQ

-137 EGGPPMA
+137 EGGPPIA

-203 LNELFKDPIFEI
+203 LNELFKDPVFEI

-309 KIDREYLEESRKK
+309 KIDREYLESSRIE
-322 LKAYIVERRQLLREL
+322 LRSYILERRKLLREL

-357 FDWSLPSTGAGVV
+357 FDWSLPSTGASVV

-519 YTNPDHIKHW
+519 YTNPEHIKHW
-529 ADDWYLDENPEE
+529 SDDWYLDENPEE

-554 AAGYSKDDPNFKHYR
+554 AAGYSKDDPNFKKYR
-569 TTVGKR
+569 TTIGKR
-575 TNFAKNYG
+575 TNFAK
-583 AQLGKIKE
+583 
-591 MYPDKSEEECQRIN
+591 
-605 DAYYKAFP
+605 
-613 GVKNYHQYCYNRASY
+613 
-628 SYTVN
+628 T
-633 MFGVKYYNVSGH
+633 
-645 KLINMLVQ
+645 
-653 GSAAYY
+653 
-659 LKLKIIELDKYIQEN
+659 LD
-674 HLKTRM
+674 
-680 QMNIHDEVDFE
+680 
-691 VAEGEKEQL
+691 
-700 WKFKEIMEDW
+700 
-710 PEGQVPIVAE
+710 
-720 PDWSTTNWAEKSE
+720 
-733 LTKEGAV
+733 

>member
-53 GFIDEESKRGWAY
+53 GFIDEESKCGWAY

-184 ACQVPAALRS
+184 ACQVPVALRS

-309 KIDREYLEESRKK
+309 KIDREYLESSRIK
-322 LKAYIVERRQLLREL
+322 LRSYILERRKLLREL

-357 FDWSLPSTGAGVV
+357 FDWSLPSTGANVV

-431 VSGRF
+431 ISGRF

-519 YTNPDHIKHW
+519 YTNPEHIKHW
-529 ADDWYLDENPEE
+529 SDDWYLDENPEE

-554 AAGYSKDDPNFKHYR
+554 AAGYSKDDPNFKKYR
-569 TTVGKR
+569 TTIGKR
-575 TNFAKNYG
+575 TNFAK
-583 AQLGKIKE
+583 
-591 MYPDKSEEECQRIN
+591 
-605 DAYYKAFP
+605 
-613 GVKNYHQYCYNRASY
+613 
-628 SYTVN
+628 T
-633 MFGVKYYNVSGH
+633 
-645 KLINMLVQ
+645 
-653 GSAAYY
+653 
-659 LKLKIIELDKYIQEN
+659 LD
-674 HLKTRM
+674 
-680 QMNIHDEVDFE
+680 
-691 VAEGEKEQL
+691 
-700 WKFKEIMEDW
+700 
-710 PEGQVPIVAE
+710 
-720 PDWSTTNWAEKSE
+720 
-733 LTKEGAV
+733 

>member
-1 MIFNWTKWHIS
+1 MIFNWTKWHIR
-12 SAEEANEAFDKI
+12 SAEEANDAFDKI

-72 QPELAKAVIKSWHDY
+72 QPELAKAVIKNWHEY

-115 EDVQVTDLQ
+115 EDVRVTDLQ

-203 LNELFKDPIFEI
+203 LNELFKDPVFEI

-309 KIDREYLEESRKK
+309 KIDREYLESSRIK
-322 LKAYIVERRQLLREL
+322 LRSYILERRKLLREL

-357 FDWSLPSTGAGVV
+357 FDWSLPSTGASVV

-431 VSGRF
+431 ISGRF

-519 YTNPDHIKHW
+519 YTNPEHIKHW
-529 ADDWYLDENPEE
+529 SDDWYLDENPEE

-554 AAGYSKDDPNFKHYR
+554 AAGYSKDDPNFKKYR
-569 TTVGKR
+569 TTIGKR
-575 TNFAKNYG
+575 TNFAKTF
-583 AQLGKIKE
+583 
-591 MYPDKSEEECQRIN
+591 D
-605 DAYYKAFP
+605 
-613 GVKNYHQYCYNRASY
+613 
-628 SYTVN
+628 
-633 MFGVKYYNVSGH
+633 
-645 KLINMLVQ
+645 
-653 GSAAYY
+653 
-659 LKLKIIELDKYIQEN
+659 
-674 HLKTRM
+674 
-680 QMNIHDEVDFE
+680 
-691 VAEGEKEQL
+691 
-700 WKFKEIMEDW
+700 
-710 PEGQVPIVAE
+710 
-720 PDWSTTNWAEKSE
+720 
-733 LTKEGAV
+733 

>member
-72 QPELAKAVIKSWHDY
+72 QPELAKAVIKNWHEY

-115 EDVQVTDLQ
+115 EDVRVTDLQ

-203 LNELFKDPIFEI
+203 LNELFKDPVFEI

-309 KIDREYLEESRKK
+309 KIDREYLENSRIK
-322 LKAYIVERRQLLREL
+322 LRSYILERRKLLREL
-337 TGAEFKIGQHA
+337 T
-348 FIKEMLAND
+348 
-357 FDWSLPSTGAGVV
+357 
-370 DMELSK
+370 
-376 LIRENPSNPAIKVM
+376 
-390 QLIQELRTLEK
+390 
-401 WYSAYIIRFQK
+401 
-412 VIEYYNT
+412 
-419 DRLYTQMNQVGA
+419 
-431 VSGRF
+431 
-436 TSDFQQFPKEA
+436 
-447 ITKEDGTEL
+447 
-456 FHPRKMVI
+456 
-464 VPKDEGFIGLGYCDF
+464 
-479 SQIELRFQAFYT
+479 
-491 ILVGA
+491 
-496 PDLNLCRA
+496 
-504 YMPYKCHKK
+504 
-513 DGTKFD
+513 
-519 YTNPDHIKHW
+519 
-529 ADDWYLDENPEE
+529 
-541 KWTATDVHAATTI
+541 
-554 AAGYSKDDPNFKHYR
+554 
-569 TTVGKR
+569 
-575 TNFAKNYG
+575 
-583 AQLGKIKE
+583 
-591 MYPDKSEEECQRIN
+591 
-605 DAYYKAFP
+605 
-613 GVKNYHQYCYNRASY
+613 
-628 SYTVN
+628 
-633 MFGVKYYNVSGH
+633 
-645 KLINMLVQ
+645 
-653 GSAAYY
+653 
-659 LKLKIIELDKYIQEN
+659 
-674 HLKTRM
+674 
-680 QMNIHDEVDFE
+680 
-691 VAEGEKEQL
+691 
-700 WKFKEIMEDW
+700 
-710 PEGQVPIVAE
+710 
-720 PDWSTTNWAEKSE
+720 
-733 LTKEGAV
+733 

>member
-1 MIFNWTKWHIS
+1 MIFNWTKWHIR
-12 SAEEANEAFDKI
+12 SAEEANDAFDKI

-72 QPELAKAVIKSWHDY
+72 QPELAKAVIKNWHEY

-100 KYDLNMCINLGLPVS
+100 KYDLNMCINLGLPIS
-115 EDVQVTDLQ
+115 EDVKVTDLQ

-184 ACQVPAALRS
+184 VCQVPAALRS

-203 LNELFKDPIFEI
+203 LNELFKDPIFEL
-215 TELPKDILD
+215 TELPEDILK
-224 AYIEWKDSLPLWLQK
+224 AYSEWKDSLPLWLQK

-282 IARKNVHAVKIEND
+282 IARKNVHAVKLENA

-309 KIDREYLEESRKK
+309 KIDREYLENSRIN
-322 LKAYIVERRQLLREL
+322 LKNYILERRKLLREL
-337 TGAEFKIGQHA
+337 TGVKFKIGQHA

-357 FDWSLPSTGAGVV
+357 FDWVLPSTGASVV

-412 VIEYYNT
+412 VIEYYNI

-491 ILVGA
+491 ILVEA

-554 AAGYSKDDPNFKHYR
+554 AAGYSKDDPNFKKYR
-569 TTVGKR
+569 TTIGKR
-575 TNFAKNYG
+575 TNFAK
-583 AQLGKIKE
+583 
-591 MYPDKSEEECQRIN
+591 
-605 DAYYKAFP
+605 
-613 GVKNYHQYCYNRASY
+613 
-628 SYTVN
+628 T
-633 MFGVKYYNVSGH
+633 
-645 KLINMLVQ
+645 
-653 GSAAYY
+653 
-659 LKLKIIELDKYIQEN
+659 LD
-674 HLKTRM
+674 
-680 QMNIHDEVDFE
+680 
-691 VAEGEKEQL
+691 
-700 WKFKEIMEDW
+700 
-710 PEGQVPIVAE
+710 
-720 PDWSTTNWAEKSE
+720 
-733 LTKEGAV
+733 